1 MPAPSKPPLLYV
13 LAAFGLVLGSFGTLY
28 ALSSAAPFMFTR
40 DQYVNAM
47 RDEAE
52 KQLPLPADAAD
63 RNAMLALEE
72 REAEVLYDRRGVA
85 LPLAAMNMILSLLL
99 FAGAARA
106 MRGHA
111 WGVSAWTLAA
121 AASVPYTLLA
131 LAFAIVESRY
141 LVAAYRLT
149 PGPLAEFNV
158 TKQHLKTLVVAFKSA
173 VEVLY
178 FAASWLYLR
187 RPALKR
193 LFEAGS

>member
-1 MPAPSKPPLLYV
+1 VPSKPPLLYV

-28 ALSSAAPFMFTR
+28 ALSSASPFLFTR
-40 DQYVNAM
+40 DQYVSAM

-52 KQLPLPADAAD
+52 KQLPLPAEVVD

-85 LPLAAMNMILSLLL
+85 LPLGAMNLILSLLL

-131 LAFAIVESRY
+131 FAFTVVESRY
-141 LVAAYRLT
+141 LVAAYRLS
-149 PGPLAEFNV
+149 PGPLAELNV
-158 TKQHLKTLVVAFKSA
+158 TKQHLKTLVVGFKSGI
-173 VEVLY
+173 EVLY
-178 FAASWLYLR
+178 FAICWVYLR

-193 LFEAGS
+193 LFEAEN